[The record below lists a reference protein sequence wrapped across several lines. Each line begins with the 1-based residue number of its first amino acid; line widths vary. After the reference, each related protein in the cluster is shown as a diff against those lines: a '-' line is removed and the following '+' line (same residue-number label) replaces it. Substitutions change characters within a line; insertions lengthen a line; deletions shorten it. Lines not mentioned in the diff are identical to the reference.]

1 MRFPNI
7 CALLC
12 AVANKVMREHKMM
25 EGLELSLAWTD
36 MLAVPRLA
44 SRGQGRGTK
53 AVQAGEAAPEDHGF

>member
-1 MRFPNI
+1 
-7 CALLC
+7 
-12 AVANKVMREHKMM
+12 MREHKMM